1 MIDSRSFSGHIT
13 YQAQIN
19 PIVVK
24 KQLQISL
31 DSRDGA
37 LQILEP
43 SERTPFK
50 TAKLVFHILDTGDQ
64 LSVKTSLLE
73 KEMRKFFL
81 GNFDYQ
87 AIFQGKSMLEGK
99 PVLNPQEKVAYK
111 AELVKRFFSLKEA
124 GAHFSVPI
132 RVFTV
137 TDLKGLVI
145 SQTKEDKN
153 TSDFNKKQKVSNLPV
168 FPKDSI
174 VETVKSNLENDFD
187 KDLSKEE
194 IELIS
199 QVFTEI
205 YDKKNQASYEEKKS
219 SFPIERRAV
228 LVEALDYIIQRF
240 QFKYN

>member
-1 MIDSRSFSGHIT
+1 MSIDFKNFSEHIT

-19 PIVVK
+19 PVVVK

-43 SERTPFK
+43 SKQSPFK
-50 TAKLVFHILDTGDQ
+50 TAKLVFQILDTGDQ
-64 LSVKTSLLE
+64 LLVKTSLLE
-73 KEMRKFFL
+73 KEMRKFSF
-81 GNFDYQ
+81 GNFQD
-87 AIFQGKSMLEGK
+87 IFKGKYMSELK
-99 PVLNPQEKVAYK
+99 PILNTQEKAAYK
-111 AELVKRFFSLKEA
+111 AELVKRFFPLKEA
-124 GAHFSVPI
+124 GAYFFVPI
-132 RVFTV
+132 RFFTV
-137 TDLKGLVI
+137 TDLKGLFI
-145 SQTKEDKN
+145 SQDKEDKN
-153 TSDFNKKQKVSNLPV
+153 TSYFKEEQQVSNLPV

-194 IELIS
+194 IELIL

-205 YDKKNQASYEEKKS
+205 YEKKNQASYEEKKS
-219 SFPIERRAV
+219 SFPIERKAV
-228 LVEALDYIIQRF
+228 LLEALDYVIQRF